1 MVILVPTK
9 AIQLNM
15 HFTLVNSL
23 DCSTATSERNNVTVM
38 SYGLSPTRRLYH
50 VSMAFVNQPYLSICT
65 VCC

>member
-23 DCSTATSERNNVTVM
+23 DCSERNNVTVM